1 MAEKKYTLTESELVQ
16 LVDALTTQRIN
27 EQTNAAPARDASV
40 KFVTKTLDADSLF
53 DTGKADPDTDS
64 KSFNDTVDA
73 IVNAALNKNIKKPF
87 TVKVQGGA
95 SAVGSPKFDNKGLA
109 DRRRDNMI
117 NFLTQDAVRRLTTEL
132 GTTSGLGFKQ
142 NDYFTFQALPSVVG
156 KATVKDSPEAKK
168 EQFVKVSY
176 PVGGTVATNATT
188 AIDKTATKIPGQLGT
203 GGKLT
208 ANVEV
213 IMKTKDTGKTILL
226 SPGIIDSL
234 NKVMGKHGYFF
245 GTSSKMKGVS

>member
-1 MAEKKYTLTESELVQ
+1 MAEKTYTLTESELVK
-16 LVDALTTQRIN
+16 LVDVLTTQRIN

-53 DTGKADPDTDS
+53 DTGKSEPDTDS
-64 KSFNDTVDA
+64 KPFNDTVDA
-73 IVNAALNKNIKKPF
+73 IVNAALNKNITKPF

-95 SAVGSPKFDNKGLA
+95 SAVGSPRFDNKGLA

-117 NFLTQDAVRRLTTEL
+117 ERLTQDAVRRLTNEL
-132 GTTSGLGFKQ
+132 GGFEQ

-176 PVGGTVATNATT
+176 PVGGTVASNATT
-188 AIDKTATKIPGQLGT
+188 AIDKTATKIPGQSGT
-203 GGKLT
+203 GGGLT

-213 IMKTKDTGKTILL
+213 MMKTKDTGKTILL
-226 SPGIIDSL
+226 SPGLIDSL